1 MSQAPSDVYA
11 RQLLPKQYGYPL
23 FVPEPYDDLPAEY
36 RERGTSIGDVGI
48 IMPNGSFSF
57 VFSICAPM
65 DDPVNCY
72 GVPEGFEQ
80 VNLAPGDISLLRN
93 MHKRPSDVFSVA
105 VRRESISVEGAV
117 KENE

>member
-1 MSQAPSDVYA
+1 
-11 RQLLPKQYGYPL
+11 
-23 FVPEPYDDLPAEY
+23 
-36 RERGTSIGDVGI
+36 
-48 IMPNGSFSF
+48 
-57 VFSICAPM
+57 M